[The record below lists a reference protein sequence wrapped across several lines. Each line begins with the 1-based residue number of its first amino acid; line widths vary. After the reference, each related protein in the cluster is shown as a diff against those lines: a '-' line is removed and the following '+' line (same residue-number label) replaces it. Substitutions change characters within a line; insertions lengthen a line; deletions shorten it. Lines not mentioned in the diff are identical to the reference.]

1 MAAVFADC
9 TEAKLSRGISARL
22 AAEGFIF
29 EKQVTADTYLLYLQ
43 SFPP

>member
-9 TEAKLSRGISARL
+9 TETKQSSGISARL

-29 EKQVTADTYLLYLQ
+29 EKQVTADTYLLYQQ

>member
-9 TEAKLSRGISARL
+9 TEAKQRNICET
-22 AAEGFIF
+22 AEGFVF
-29 EKQVTADTYLLYLQ
+29 KKQVTADTYLLYLQ